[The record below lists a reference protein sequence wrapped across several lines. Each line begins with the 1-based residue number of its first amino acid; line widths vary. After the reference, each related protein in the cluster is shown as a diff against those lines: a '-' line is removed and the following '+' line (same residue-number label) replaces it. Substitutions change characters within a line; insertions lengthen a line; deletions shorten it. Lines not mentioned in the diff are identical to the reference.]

1 MHLTE
6 NSKNCVYSF
15 QITDYFIAERKHANR
30 ILYNQL
36 EFSHVLRGCVKV
48 HARQLIG
55 ECSSC
60 KPHTGVAQILSDI
73 PGYAV
78 VSRDFCKVYSYHD
91 ALPNHQL
98 GRSRSPQMPY
108 IHLIYSTLSFLLAI
122 IGLHLSFPLS
132 QINCD
137 AVAKATDRLII
148 PECQLSIKWVGGGS
162 GNEDL
167 LPSDLHCNV
176 SFTGSHQKRNESFV
190 HLHVRCNQGNQQHNV
205 ALYCSS

>member
-6 NSKNCVYSF
+6 NSKNCVYSKKIF

-60 KPHTGVAQILSDI
+60 IHTHTGVAQILSDT

-78 VSRDFCKVYSYHD
+78 VSRDFYKVYSYHD
-91 ALPNHQL
+91 APLPNHQL
-98 GRSRSPQMPY
+98 GRSRSPQMLR
-108 IHLIYSTLSFLLAI
+108 IHLVYSTLSGVYRFCLL
-122 IGLHLSFPLS
+122 
-132 QINCD
+132 
-137 AVAKATDRLII
+137 
-148 PECQLSIKWVGGGS
+148 
-162 GNEDL
+162 L
-167 LPSDLHCNV
+167 L
-176 SFTGSHQKRNESFV
+176 
-190 HLHVRCNQGNQQHNV
+190 
-205 ALYCSS
+205 